1 MNKRDLEARRR
12 TLDDGKQTQL
22 SQPVQSGQAMQ
33 PSHQDEPMGTVEI
46 DRMFQKDG
54 GNGNLQN
61 YNQQVV
67 VDMELDLLQQCVWSV
82 IQARWCWCQDR
93 GRVDHSG

>member
-22 SQPVQSGQAMQ
+22 AQPVQSGQAMQ
-33 PSHQDEPMGTVEI
+33 PSHQDAPMGTVEI

-54 GNGNLQN
+54 ENGNLQN

-67 VDMELDLLQQCVWSV
+67 VDMELDLL
-82 IQARWCWCQDR
+82 
-93 GRVDHSG
+93 

>member
-22 SQPVQSGQAMQ
+22 AQPVQSGQAMQ

-61 YNQQVV
+61 YYQQIV
-67 VDMELDLLQQCVWSV
+67 VDMEWTYLNNVYGV
-82 IQARWCWCQDR
+82 
-93 GRVDHSG
+93 